1 MTPRAHRRKLAA
13 AALAAACV
21 IIYLW
26 MLFAWETA
34 WGIDLKHRDAP
45 PWLVGTFWELQWAVA
60 CAALVLL
67 AALCAAAE
75 GLEMWKRPPR
85 YKGPR
90 MFRVGDNASR
100 VGLLALLLVAC
111 RVISLH
117 AVSHHVGGRR
127 GRAPSARVSAG
138 AAGGDDAAAVLGSGL
153 GFLAAAYAVAWRK
166 DAPFARHGKYL
177 FDRRKDGNPNV
188 VSGGL
193 SLIVCAA
200 AAFVGAV
207 IALAVSACIR
217 RRRRRTYRSADVEL
231 KEADAGAAAELVFAT
246 VGARPDLGDILR
258 RANEELGADADVLI
272 GGPQRLV
279 DGLEDRLRG
288 RVVERMTWA
297 M

>member
-1 MTPRAHRRKLAA
+1 MVRRDGER
-13 AALAAACV
+13 
-21 IIYLW
+21 
-26 MLFAWETA
+26 LFAVAAPWPTDADATATTTASPLFPDADETKESPPA
-34 WGIDLKHRDAP
+34 PAP
-45 PWLVGTFWELQWAVA
+45 P
-60 CAALVLL
+60 
-67 AALCAAAE
+67 
-75 GLEMWKRPPR
+75 
-85 YKGPR
+85 GP
-90 MFRVGDNASR
+90 S
-100 VGLLALLLVAC
+100 
-111 RVISLH
+111 
-117 AVSHHVGGRR
+117 
-127 GRAPSARVSAG
+127 G

-153 GFLAAAYAVAWRK
+153 GFLAAAYAVAWRE

-217 RRRRRTYRSADVEL
+217 RRRRRSYRSASDVEL
-231 KEADAGAAAELVFAT
+231 KDVGDAGAAAELVFAT

-279 DGLEDRLRG
+279 DGLEDRLKG

>member
-1 MTPRAHRRKLAA
+1 MVRRDGER
-13 AALAAACV
+13 
-21 IIYLW
+21 
-26 MLFAWETA
+26 LFAVAAPWPTDADATATTTASPLFPDADETKESPPA
-34 WGIDLKHRDAP
+34 PAP
-45 PWLVGTFWELQWAVA
+45 P
-60 CAALVLL
+60 
-67 AALCAAAE
+67 
-75 GLEMWKRPPR
+75 
-85 YKGPR
+85 GP
-90 MFRVGDNASR
+90 S
-100 VGLLALLLVAC
+100 
-111 RVISLH
+111 
-117 AVSHHVGGRR
+117 
-127 GRAPSARVSAG
+127 G

-153 GFLAAAYAVAWRK
+153 GFLAAAYAVAWRE

-207 IALAVSACIR
+207 IALAVSAGIR
-217 RRRRRTYRSADVEL
+217 RRRRRSYRSAELEL
-231 KEADAGAAAELVFAT
+231 KDIDEADAAAELVFAT

-272 GGPQRLV
+272 GGPQLLI
-279 DGLEDRLRG
+279 DGLEDRLKG

>member
-1 MTPRAHRRKLAA
+1 MTPRAHRRRLAA
-13 AALAAACV
+13 AALAVACV

-26 MLFAWETA
+26 MLFAWESA
-34 WGIDLKHRDAP
+34 WGIDLKHRASP
-45 PWLVGTFWELQWAVA
+45 AWLVGTFWEMQWAVA

-67 AALCAAAE
+67 AALCAAADFPDAADETKE
-75 GLEMWKRPPR
+75 GADAAPPAPP
-85 YKGPR
+85 GP
-90 MFRVGDNASR
+90 S
-100 VGLLALLLVAC
+100 
-111 RVISLH
+111 
-117 AVSHHVGGRR
+117 
-127 GRAPSARVSAG
+127 G
-138 AAGGDDAAAVLGSGL
+138 AAGGDDAAAVLGAGI
-153 GFLAAAYAVAWRK
+153 GFLAAAYAVAWRE

-207 IALAVSACIR
+207 IALAVSAGIR
-217 RRRRRTYRSADVEL
+217 RRRRRSYRSASDVEL
-231 KEADAGAAAELVFAT
+231 KEVGGDAAAELVFAT
-246 VGARPDLGDILR
+246 VGARPDLGDISR

-279 DGLEDRLRG
+279 DGLEDRLKG

>member
-1 MTPRAHRRKLAA
+1 MMALRPTAAQLESLDAFCLPATGRLADEPAWVQRAGDTAEPWLSSEIHLTRAPDAPAATHVNVTEKRTRPSSGRVVVRRDGER
-13 AALAAACV
+13 
-21 IIYLW
+21 
-26 MLFAWETA
+26 LFAVAAPWPTDADATATTTASPLFPDADETKESPPA
-34 WGIDLKHRDAP
+34 PAP
-45 PWLVGTFWELQWAVA
+45 P
-60 CAALVLL
+60 
-67 AALCAAAE
+67 
-75 GLEMWKRPPR
+75 
-85 YKGPR
+85 GP
-90 MFRVGDNASR
+90 S
-100 VGLLALLLVAC
+100 
-111 RVISLH
+111 
-117 AVSHHVGGRR
+117 
-127 GRAPSARVSAG
+127 G

-153 GFLAAAYAVAWRK
+153 GFLAAAYAVAWRE

-207 IALAVSACIR
+207 IALAVSAGIR
-217 RRRRRTYRSADVEL
+217 RRRRRSYRSASDVEL
-231 KEADAGAAAELVFAT
+231 KDVGDAAAELVFAT

-279 DGLEDRLRG
+279 DGLEDRLKD

>member
-1 MTPRAHRRKLAA
+1 MVRRDGER
-13 AALAAACV
+13 
-21 IIYLW
+21 
-26 MLFAWETA
+26 LFAVAAPWPTDADATATTTASPLFPDADADETKEEA
-34 WGIDLKHRDAP
+34 DAAP
-45 PWLVGTFWELQWAVA
+45 PA
-60 CAALVLL
+60 
-67 AALCAAAE
+67 
-75 GLEMWKRPPR
+75 PP
-85 YKGPR
+85 GP
-90 MFRVGDNASR
+90 S
-100 VGLLALLLVAC
+100 
-111 RVISLH
+111 
-117 AVSHHVGGRR
+117 
-127 GRAPSARVSAG
+127 G

-153 GFLAAAYAVAWRK
+153 GFLAAAYAVAWRE

-193 SLIVCAA
+193 SLVVCAV

-217 RRRRRTYRSADVEL
+217 RRRRRSYRSASDVEL
-231 KEADAGAAAELVFAT
+231 KDVDAGAAAELVFAT
-246 VGARPDLGDILR
+246 CGARPDLGDILR

-279 DGLEDRLRG
+279 DGLEDRLKG